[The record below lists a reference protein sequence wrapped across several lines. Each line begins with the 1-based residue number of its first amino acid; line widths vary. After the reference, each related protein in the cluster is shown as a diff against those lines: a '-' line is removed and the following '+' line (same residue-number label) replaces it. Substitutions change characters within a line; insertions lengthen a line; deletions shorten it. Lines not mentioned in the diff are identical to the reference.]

1 MTDASPLKID
11 ITDQKESIWKE
22 ATSPRCNLHSA
33 NSPTCKCV
41 MPSIQILIENNNLWK
56 ERKMKDN
63 PEYFKEMAKSQQP
76 RYLWIGCS
84 DSRVPAEEITGL
96 SPGEM
101 FVHRNVSNLV
111 ISNDISSLAVLQ
123 FAIEKL
129 RVKDIIICGHY
140 GCGGVQA
147 AMDNKQLGLL
157 DNWLRNIR
165 DVCRTYHSELSQI
178 HDEKARFDRLVE
190 LNIIEQCLNVFKI
203 NMVQRCQIKYG
214 YPRIHGLVYDME
226 SGQLKAL
233 NVDFQG
239 YLRSFS
245 GIYRLHSFPTDTI
258 PSKRWQLQ
266 ANLLA
271 DLVKGHE
278 ETENT
283 ISIRYLQR
291 AMKAESDLFDQ
302 DEISACIDH
311 AKFQSQ
317 CTQEC
322 ESAFVDI
329 STVLSFFGPASSGRF
344 SL

>member
-1 MTDASPLKID
+1 MADASPLTID
-11 ITDQKESIWKE
+11 ISDQSETIWRE
-22 ATSPRCNLHSA
+22 ATSPRCKLQCAS
-33 NSPTCKCV
+33 SPKCKCV
-41 MPSIQILIENNNLWK
+41 MPSIQLLIENNKVWK
-56 ERKMKDN
+56 DRKMMDN
-63 PEYFKEMAKSQQP
+63 PEYFSDMAKSQKP

-178 HDEKARFDRLVE
+178 RDEQARFDRLVE

-214 YPRIHGLVYDME
+214 YPRIHGLAYDIKTG
-226 SGQLKAL
+226 SLKAL
-233 NVDFQG
+233 DVDFQG

-258 PSKRWQLQ
+258 PNKRWQLQ

-291 AMKAESDLFDQ
+291 AMNSEPELFDD
-302 DEISACIDH
+302 DEISACIEH
-311 AKFQSQ
+311 AKCQSQ
-317 CTQEC
+317 STQEC

-329 STVLSFFGPASSGRF
+329 SAVLSFFGPASSGRF